1 MLFRSGQYYLFS
13 GSCCKQSCTKL
24 KNAGEKVFEDGVCNL
39 SLFTVRVPLETS
51 TLSPIP
57 ESTPDRE
64 FFILDSD

>member
-1 MLFRSGQYYLFS
+1 MLFTSGQYYLFS

-24 KNAGEKVFEDGVCNL
+24 RKAGEKVFEDGVCNL
-39 SLFTVRVPLETS
+39 SLFPVRVPLETS